1 MRFQT
6 QQADSEKI
14 PECFSELGVLAKF
27 FVERLAV
34 MRFSLQGTG
43 S

>member
-1 MRFQT
+1 MRFET
-6 QQADSEKI
+6 QQAGSRKI

-34 MRFSLQGTG
+34 MRFALLGTG